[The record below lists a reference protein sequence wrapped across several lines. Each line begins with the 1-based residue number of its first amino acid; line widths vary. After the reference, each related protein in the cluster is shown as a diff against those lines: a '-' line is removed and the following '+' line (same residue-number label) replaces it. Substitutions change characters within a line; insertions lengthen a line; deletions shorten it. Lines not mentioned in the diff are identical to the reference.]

1 MLHFVK
7 NFWLTVLLSKDN
19 SDSNLEN
26 LNNEISESLSS
37 SAASE
42 TVDDLFWK
50 FWLIIVLSKD
60 NSDPSP
66 PSPDWGLENLNSE
79 ISESLSSSAI
89 SMIWSSSSAIFLRLE
104 IGSRGSSFGRLLAI
118 LFSSPNIVG

>member
-50 FWLIIVLSKD
+50 FWLIVVSSKD

-66 PSPDWGLENLNSE
+66 PDWGLEDLNSE

-89 SMIWSSSSAIFLRLE
+89 SMIWSSSSAIFLCLE
-104 IGSRGSSFGRLLAI
+104 IGSRGSSFGRLLTI
-118 LFSSPNIVG
+118 LFSSPNTVG